1 MLYVQHL
8 PDLTRFDAD
17 SLAQLSYISTLYIQS
32 WPSIEK
38 FKFRLGSVV
47 SGLASLKKLSARI
60 LEYNGVLYDQV
71 SRKLSEICNKLLQKS
86 LSFVFR
92 FWEPSGPNFASWKSR
107 DL

>member
-1 MLYVQHL
+1 MIPPHLFRLQTLYVQYL

-17 SLAQLSYISTLYIQS
+17 SLAHLSYISTLYIQS

-60 LEYNGVLYDQV
+60 LEYNGLLYDQV
-71 SRKLSEICNKLLQKS
+71 CHFEM
-86 LSFVFR
+86 
-92 FWEPSGPNFASWKSR
+92 
-107 DL
+107 D